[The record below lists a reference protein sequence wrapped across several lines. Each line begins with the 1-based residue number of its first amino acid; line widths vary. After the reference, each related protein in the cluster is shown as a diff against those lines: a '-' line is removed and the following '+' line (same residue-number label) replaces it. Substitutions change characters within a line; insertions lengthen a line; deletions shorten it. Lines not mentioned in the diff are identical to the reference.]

1 MTPLPLSDEAVGQA
15 RKLIGR
21 PAARELVPSTPGAS
35 ARWHTHDFPGVYC
48 RWNYHPEYE
57 IHLIQ
62 HGTGRAIVGDHI
74 GRFRAGHLVLVGSN
88 LPHHWISD
96 LDPGEVVVD
105 RDVVFQF
112 HPQWF
117 SACQQLMPELGSV
130 AALLARA
137 ARGIEFTGVTAAA
150 AATELVAI
158 GHTVGMPRLQHIL
171 ALLAALDAAPS
182 HETRLLA
189 SPWTPPVD
197 GRADLVDDVL
207 DYIFTHLEGEVRMAD
222 AAALVGLSESGF
234 SRYFR
239 RASGQSFTDTV
250 RKLRLAH
257 ACQLLEH
264 SDTPIAAICRRVGY
278 HNLSN
283 FNRQFLREHHLTPR
297 AYRRAHQQA
306 DETDA

>member
-1 MTPLPLSDEAVGQA
+1 MTARQSSNEAAGQA
-15 RKLIGR
+15 RRLIGR
-21 PAARELVPSTPGAS
+21 PAARELVPSTPSAS
-35 ARWHTHDFPGVYC
+35 ARWHTHDFPGPYC

-96 LDPGEVVVD
+96 VEPGEVVTD

-117 SACQQLMPELGSV
+117 TACQQLMPELGSV
-130 AALLARA
+130 AGLLARA
-137 ARGIEFTGVTAAA
+137 ARGIEFLGTTAAT
-150 AATELVAI
+150 AATELLRI
-158 GHTVGMPRLQHIL
+158 GDTEGVPRLQHIL
-171 ALLAALDAAPS
+171 ALLATLDAAPS
-182 HETRLLA
+182 DQTRLLA

-197 GRADLVDDVL
+197 GRADLVDEVL
-207 DYIFTHLEGEVRMAD
+207 DYMVTHLDGELRMAD

-264 SDTPIAAICRRVGY
+264 SDTPIAVICHRVGY
-278 HNLSN
+278 RNLSN
-283 FNRQFLREHHLTPR
+283 FNRQFRRAHQLTPR
-297 AYRRAHQQA
+297 DYRRAHQA
-306 DETDA
+306 TGPT